1 MLACPVEFD
10 RRTWMNRFL
19 SLIAAVLMAWTAGE
33 AVAQADAARGFPQ
46 RSVRIIV
53 PFGAGGG
60 TDSVARFI
68 AMKMSESFG
77 QSVIVENKPGAQ
89 GIIACEFVQKAAPD
103 GYTILIATSGPMA
116 ANAAIYPKLPYQ
128 PLRDFAP
135 VTMIGTYPLI
145 LVVNSSLQVKSLQE
159 LIEYARARPNKV
171 NYGTSGALG
180 QLVSELFNQRT
191 GTRFQYIPYK
201 SSGDFVGA
209 VLSNEVTMALSDT
222 PPVTGLVRAEKLRA
236 LAITSAS
243 RHHAWPDVPTMAEA
257 GVPDFVVEF
266 WNGFFVPVRTPAP
279 IVHRLHEE
287 FARVAALPDV
297 RERLNG
303 LGVDPSAIPGE
314 EFAKIVATDIAR
326 WTAVA
331 RAANIKAD

>member
-1 MLACPVEFD
+1 
-10 RRTWMNRFL
+10 MNR
-19 SLIAAVLMAWTAGE
+19 SVVLLASVLFGGSAGH
-33 AVAQADAARGFPQ
+33 AFAQADAVRGFPE
-46 RSVRIIV
+46 RPLRIVV

-60 TDSVARFI
+60 TDTIARVI
-68 AMKMSESFG
+68 AGKISDSFG
-77 QSVIVENKPGAQ
+77 QPVIVENRPGAQ
-89 GIIACEFVQKAAPD
+89 GIIASELVRKAAPD

-116 ANAAIYPKLPYQ
+116 ANAAIHSKLPYH
-128 PLRDFAP
+128 PLRDFTP
-135 VTMIGTYPLI
+135 VTMIGSYFLI
-145 LVVNSSLQVKSLQE
+145 MVVNSSLPVNSVQE
-159 LIEYARARPNKV
+159 LIAYAKARPDNV
-171 NYGTSGALG
+171 NYGSSGSLG
-180 QLVSELFNQRT
+180 QLASELFNQQA

-209 VLSNEVTMALSDT
+209 LLSNEVTMALTDT
-222 PPVTGLVRAEKLRA
+222 PPASGQVRAGKLRA

-257 GVPDFVVEF
+257 GLPDFVVEF

-279 IVHRLHEE
+279 IVHKLHAEV
-287 FARVAALPDV
+287 ARVIALTDV

-303 LGVDPSAIPGE
+303 LGVDPAAMPGE
-314 EFAKIVATDIAR
+314 EFARVIASDIAR

>member
-1 MLACPVEFD
+1 
-10 RRTWMNRFL
+10 MNRSAML
-19 SLIAAVLMAWTAGE
+19 LAAISFVWTTGPAF
-33 AVAQADAARGFPQ
+33 AQADAARGFPE
-46 RSVRIIV
+46 RSVRIVV

-60 TDSVARFI
+60 SDSIARFI
-68 AMKMSESFG
+68 ATKMSESFG
-77 QSVIVENKPGAQ
+77 QPVIVENKPGAQ
-89 GIIACEFVQKAAPD
+89 GIIACELVQKAAPD
-103 GYTILIATSGPMA
+103 GYTILFATSGPMA

-128 PLRDFAP
+128 PVRDFTP

-145 LVVNSSLQVKSLQE
+145 LVVNSSLPVKSMRE
-159 LIEYARARPNKV
+159 LIEYARARPDKV
-171 NYGTSGALG
+171 NYGTSGSMG
-180 QLVSELFNQRT
+180 QLVSELFNQQT

-222 PPVTGLVRAEKLRA
+222 PPVTGLVRAGKLRA

-257 GVPDFVVEF
+257 EVPDFVVEF
-266 WNGFFVPVRTPAP
+266 WNGFFAPVRTPPP

-287 FARVAALPDV
+287 FARVIALPDV

-303 LGVDPSAIPGE
+303 LGVDPSAMPGE
-314 EFAKIVATDIAR
+314 EFGKIVAADVAR

-331 RAANIKAD
+331 RAANIKAE